1 LSAGGQGTQ
10 DRLRYGGKVEQ
21 AMRAGDFVKRGIAV
35 IAMALVI
42 APVLGAWH
50 GTRSYA
56 SAAPGPSKL
65 AFIKQNDL
73 AAIGKKYAADFNWI
87 ACGLGTAPPYASKTG
102 PCRKGQVPIYASY
115 WTLQKAIASGK
126 VRPGMTILFDQE
138 IWKWTPAREQAHPE
152 YYIKAAAQI
161 AHADSVF
168 IIESVYE
175 PTLASEIAVEVAAA
189 PYADVLSIQSQR
201 TDQHPGEFV
210 NYVSQSVAKI
220 RAVSATVPIMAGLAT
235 DADGHPVTAR
245 KMVREYDE
253 TYNLVDYFW
262 LNANQWAPPTGQGCA
277 PRGCG
282 GVGARFLADI
292 GVKP

>member
-1 LSAGGQGTQ
+1 
-10 DRLRYGGKVEQ
+10 
-21 AMRAGDFVKRGIAV
+21 VKRGIVVVAV
-35 IAMALVI
+35 TLVI
-42 APVLGAWH
+42 AAVLGAWQ

-73 AAIGKKYAADFNWI
+73 AAIGKKNAPDFNWI

-126 VRPGMTILFDQE
+126 VRPGMTVLFDQE
-138 IWKWTPAREQAHPE
+138 VWKWTPAREQAHPE
-152 YYIKAAAQI
+152 YYIKAAAQL
-161 AHADSVF
+161 AHANNVF

-175 PTLASEIAVEVAAA
+175 PTMASEIAVEVAAA
-189 PYADVLSIQSQR
+189 PYADVVSIQSQK
-201 TDQHPGEFV
+201 TDQHPGEFIS
-210 NYVSQSVAKI
+210 YVEQSVAAI
-220 RAVSATVPIMAGLAT
+220 RAVSPTVPIMAGLAT
-235 DADGHPVTAR
+235 DADGHPVTAS
-245 KMVREYDE
+245 KMVREYDG

-262 LNANQWAPPTGQGCA
+262 LNADQWAPPTGQGCA

-292 GVKP
+292 GVEP